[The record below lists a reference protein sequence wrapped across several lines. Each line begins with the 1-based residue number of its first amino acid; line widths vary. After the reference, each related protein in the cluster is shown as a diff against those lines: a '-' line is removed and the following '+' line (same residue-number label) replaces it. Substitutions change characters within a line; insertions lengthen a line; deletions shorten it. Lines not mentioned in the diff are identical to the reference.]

1 MATLFLS
8 PSEEIVI
15 EARDLAYLLLQSAL
29 EKKAQ
34 DPVLLDVE
42 GLVTYADF
50 FVICS
55 GISARQVQAIT
66 EWVETNMR
74 KAGVRALSV
83 EGQTSGK
90 WVLMDYGTVVLH
102 VFYEPVR
109 QFYDLEG
116 LWSDARK
123 LDVPDY
129 QPLAEPGE
137 SAASGFQR

>member
-1 MATLFLS
+1 M
-8 PSEEIVI
+8 EEIVI
-15 EARDLAYLLLQSAL
+15 EARDLAYLLLQAAL

-34 DPVLLDVE
+34 DPVLLEVE
-42 GLVTYADF
+42 GLVSYADY

-55 GISARQVQAIT
+55 GISARQVQAIAD
-66 EWVETNMR
+66 WVETNMR
-74 KAGVRALSV
+74 KAGIRALSV
-83 EGQTSGK
+83 EGQGSGK

-123 LDVPDY
+123 LDVPEY
-129 QPLAEPGE
+129 QPLAESGE
-137 SAASGFQR
+137 SVASTF